1 MIRSILLV
9 LSESPHDANA
19 KNYAFWLARKE
30 GSHIHGLA
38 AIDIA
43 AFEVPILGAP
53 DGFMPSVMAPPLEE
67 SQSLMSDLSLVA
79 KERLDQFSAQC
90 ESRGIPFSTEVKI
103 GIPGE
108 IIKRAAISHDIVV
121 VSRTGYSRMV
131 ASGQGTVDALVAA
144 VMRGS
149 VRPVLVAGSEF
160 REGGDIRNVLVA
172 YDGSDH
178 SARSLLIAAEL
189 AARPG
194 VSCTLVT
201 VSQSED
207 LGQEILEPAE
217 AFLYHHGVIPKKQII
232 VNSKPSDVIC
242 SLAAS
247 GGVDILIMGAYGHS
261 PMREVF
267 FGSATERILNHC
279 AVNVILQS

>member
-9 LSESPHDANA
+9 LSESPYDANA

-43 AFEVPILGAP
+43 AFEVPVLGTP
-53 DGFMPSVMAPPLEE
+53 DGFMPSVMAPPLKER
-67 SQSLMSDLSLVA
+67 QSLISDLSLVA
-79 KERLDQFSAQC
+79 KERLDRFTAQC
-90 ESRGIPFSTEVKI
+90 ESRNIPFSTEAKI
-103 GIPGE
+103 GVPGE
-108 IIKRAAISHDIVV
+108 VIKRAAIAHDIVV
-121 VSRTGYSRMV
+121 VSRTGYSHMLG
-131 ASGQGTVDALVAA
+131 GQGTVDDLVTAA
-144 VMRGS
+144 MRSS

-160 REGGDIRNVLVA
+160 REGADIRNVLVA

-178 SARSLLIAAEL
+178 SARSLLVAAEL

-217 AFLYHHGVIPKKQII
+217 TFLCHHGVIPQKQII
-232 VNSKPSDVIC
+232 VNSKPADVIC
-242 SLAAS
+242 GLAAS
-247 GGVDILIMGAYGHS
+247 SGVDILIMGAYGHG
-261 PMREVF
+261 PIREVL
-267 FGSATERILNHC
+267 FGSTTERILAHC